1 MTKVAKKKR
10 RLKKTV
16 RKTIGALFLASAVAI
31 AAIPVDNLEA
41 ALPSGVEVGVDI
53 MNCEIPI
60 VSEQETIYTTG
71 DGMYQFAYVSP
82 NNTSSNNKVAVI
94 LGYTGGYLANGA
106 LTIPDTVDA
115 YLKYSDNLGTSS
127 GYAAVGKSGN
137 HLFYAVDEPLTD
149 NFGNILYDEIPRV
162 NPETQEPVLGE
173 DGLQIIDKIMKTERV
188 WYPCY
193 YEDRQNWQNL
203 DVDEFYYEVEQSDG
217 STQYALTLTADFQR
231 IQGAEVWY
239 IGNQYLKT
247 GVDENGDEEA
257 GTWQVDDFIKD
268 SSKGIFAGQG
278 NIRTLTVGEK
288 LSGIGDYAF
297 YGCSGL
303 NSITLGNGLDTIG
316 NSAFEN
322 CINLT
327 SVNVELFSRVGII
340 GAKAFYNC
348 QALQEFQVPISV
360 TAIGDYAFAECYSM
374 KHIEL
379 CGNGANVSLTTLGPG
394 VFSGCANLES
404 LTFPRTYTN
413 NQQPIDISVFKGC
426 NALKFISVSNNVL
439 VFEAEEGYS
448 FKDFKAD
455 VPAEFYFEGLPNSPM
470 HTMSTK
476 NDFAFSHLGQNLYE
490 ITIVDPDNESIKAVY
505 RVNSSNQLVYTNIDK
520 AMTEIELPS
529 TIGPYKIVKVDSGT
543 FQNNYNITKVTI
555 PSSVESIEPN
565 AFKGCYK
572 LENVIFSEP
581 VNVKSIGTGAF
592 KTQDVTAR
600 DEAGKLPTLPEE
612 PVLNFTGTVSS
623 ESTLFQYAMNPD
635 NNINSGTQKRTY
647 ITYYSG
653 WPENLVVRYNPNTDK
668 NELIDYPTLQELRSG
683 TKYTEANYE
692 YMTEEYEEA
701 AKVAVKKYLEEGS
714 DDQGRPYL
722 QENMTDYEWE
732 IINAALAIVLP
743 EGIEGI
749 HMNETTG
756 ETLFIEKESL
766 EDPVAKSITAYS
778 LKEIAPKSFKG
789 CVNLQSVYLM
799 GNTTS
804 VGDYAFEGCTDLE
817 NVYITSQLDEMGKR
831 PFKDCPKLSYVNF
844 EDGADFIC
852 DKSIIYELDEA
863 GNKDKVVQYLQAR
876 TTGVVEAAEMVG
888 VSEIYPEAFMG
899 TNVSSVD
906 FREAELIDMPS
917 LSMAETGKLFAVYL
931 NRGCESIS
939 EDAFKDSGLQ
949 YIEIPATVTYLD
961 NNAFSGT
968 TNKGALT
975 FYCEDD
981 SNAKIY
987 ADKNGIQTTTKPD
1000 DTHYTVTF
1008 WDWDATLLDT
1018 QEVPAGGDAVPP
1030 TVPGRP
1036 GYIHTGWVPDY
1047 HGVSSN
1053 LQLTAQYEAE
1063 DPDANKFE
1071 VKFLDHDDK
1080 VLKTMLVAPGGAAE
1094 PPVDPVR
1101 EGYMFTGWRPAITNI
1116 QADTVIYAQYEKID
1130 STETQYVVR
1139 FIDYNDT
1146 VLYTQKVNPG
1156 GNAILPQSPTREGYT
1171 FTGWRPAI
1179 NNITKDT
1186 DTYAQYEK
1194 NISTDGGNGNN
1205 NGNNGSNNGNNNT
1218 GNNNGG
1224 TGNNGVTTKMY
1235 TLTVRNGSGSGSYAA
1250 GTLCPIVADEPAS
1263 GKEFTSWTVEP
1274 GNVTMT
1280 SKVLAAT
1287 IVTMP
1292 EANVIVTAHYKN
1304 AGGSDTT
1311 INNRPNSGNN
1321 VTGGGTTVVI
1331 DKNGLSNTG
1340 VVSATINGSSDNFT
1354 IKISESS
1361 AASEMALKALR
1372 AQYGDL
1378 TGIKYFPFDI
1388 SLYDSKGTTKIYD
1401 TTGLSISVTLPL
1413 PDSLIPYAGNNKVAS
1428 VAGGQL
1434 ENLKA
1439 KFTTISGVP
1448 CITFKCEHFSPYVI
1462 YVNTDNLVAG
1472 DIVDET
1478 PKTGDGIHPK
1488 WFLSIGL
1495 ACVAMVLFLKKDRR
1509 QLQTAKVK
1517 AK

>member
-1 MTKVAKKKR
+1 MAKVAKKKR

-31 AAIPVDNLEA
+31 AAIPVDNLQAEKPA
-41 ALPSGVEVGVDI
+41 GVEVGVDI

-60 VSEQETIYTTG
+60 VSDKETIYTTG

-137 HLFYAVDEPLTD
+137 HLFYGAEEPQKD
-149 NFGNILYDEIPRV
+149 NMGNILYEETPKIDSETGKPAVDEEGNTIM
-162 NPETQEPVLGE
+162 
-173 DGLQIIDKIMKTERV
+173 DKVMLTEMV
-188 WYPCY
+188 YYPCY
-193 YEDRQNWQNL
+193 YENRDKWQDL
-203 DVDEFYYEVEQSDG
+203 DVDEFYYEVDRGGTKE
-217 STQYALTLTADFQR
+217 YELTLTADLQR

-247 GVDENGDEEA
+247 GVDENGEEEA
-257 GTWQVDDFIKD
+257 GTWQVDDYITN

-322 CINLT
+322 CINLD

-348 QALQEFQVPISV
+348 QGLQQFQVPISV

-413 NQQPIDISVFKGC
+413 DQNPIDISVFKGC
-426 NALKFISVSNNVL
+426 NALKFISVSNNAL

-448 FKDFKAD
+448 FKDFQAD
-455 VPAEFYFEGLPNSPM
+455 VPEEFYFEGLPNSPM
-470 HTMSTK
+470 HTMATT
-476 NDFAFSHLGQNLYE
+476 NNFAFSHLGQNLYE

-505 RVNSSNQLVYTNIDK
+505 RVNSSNQLVYTKIDP
-520 AMTEIELPS
+520 AMDQIELPS
-529 TIGPYKIVKVDSGT
+529 TIGPYKIVNLDSGT

-555 PSSVESIEPN
+555 PSSVESIEAD

-572 LENVIFSEP
+572 LENVIFAEP
-581 VNVKSIGTGAF
+581 VNVSYIGTGAF

-600 DEAGKLPTLPEE
+600 DEAGKLPTLPTD
-612 PVLNFTGTVSS
+612 PVLKFTGTISS
-623 ESTLFQYAMNPD
+623 DSTLFQYAMNPD
-635 NNINSGTQKRTY
+635 NNINSGSQKRTY

-653 WPENLVVRYNPNTDK
+653 WPENLVVRYNSYTDK
-668 NELIDYPTLQELRSG
+668 NELIDYPTLKELRTGS
-683 TKYTEANYE
+683 KYTVANYE

-701 AKVAVKKYLEEGS
+701 AKVAVKKYLEEGN
-714 DDQGRPYL
+714 DENGNPYI

-749 HMNETTG
+749 HINEVTD
-756 ETLFIEKESL
+756 ETLFIEKEAE
-766 EDPVAKSITAYS
+766 EDNVAKSITAYS
-778 LKEIAPKSFKG
+778 LEEIAPQSFKG
-789 CVNLQSVYLM
+789 CINLQSVYLM
-799 GNTTS
+799 GNTNS
-804 VGDYAFEGCTDLE
+804 IGDYAFEGCTDLE
-817 NVYITSQLDEMGKR
+817 NVYIGSQLTEMGKR
-831 PFKDCPKLSYVNF
+831 PFKDCPKLTYVNF
-844 EDGADFIC
+844 ESGADFVC
-852 DKSIIYELDEA
+852 DKSIIYQLDES
-863 GNKDKVVQYLQAR
+863 GNKDKVVQYLKAR
-876 TTGVVEAAEMVG
+876 TTGVVEPAEMTG
-888 VSEIYPEAFMG
+888 ISEIYPEAFMD

-906 FREAELIDMPS
+906 FRESELKDLPS
-917 LSMAETGKLFAVYL
+917 YSMAGTGKLFSVYL

-939 EDAFKDSGLQ
+939 EDAFKDSALQ
-949 YIEIPATVTYLD
+949 YIEVPATVNYID

-968 TNKGALT
+968 TDKKVLT

-987 ADKNGIQTTTKPD
+987 ADKNGIQTTSKPD

-1018 QEVPAGGDAVPP
+1018 QEVPAGGDATPP
-1030 TVPGRP
+1030 EVPGRP

-1047 HGVSSN
+1047 HGINSDM
-1053 LQLTAQYEAE
+1053 QLTAQYEAE
-1063 DPDANKFE
+1063 HPDAHKLE
-1071 VKFLDHDDK
+1071 VKFLDYDDK
-1080 VLKTMLVAPGGAAE
+1080 VLKTVLVAPGADAE
-1094 PPVDPVR
+1094 PPLDPSR

-1116 QADTVIYAQYEKID
+1116 QEDTIVYAQYEKID
-1130 STETQYVVR
+1130 STETQHVVR

-1146 VLYTQKVNPG
+1146 VLYTQKVNDG
-1156 GNAILPQSPTREGYT
+1156 ENAILPQSPSREGYT

-1179 NNITKDT
+1179 TNVTKDI
-1186 DTYAQYEK
+1186 DTYAQYER
-1194 NISTDGGNGNN
+1194 NINTNGG
-1205 NGNNGSNNGNNNT
+1205 
-1218 GNNNGG
+1218 NGG
-1224 TGNNGVTTKMY
+1224 TGGNDGTGDGSGNGGSGNGTTTKMY
-1235 TLTVRNGSGSGSYAA
+1235 TLTVRNGDGSGSYAA
-1250 GTLCPIVADEPAS
+1250 GTLCPIVAHEPAS

-1287 IVTMP
+1287 ILTMP

-1304 AGGSDTT
+1304 ASGSDTT
-1311 INNRPNSGNN
+1311 INNRPNNNGTVSG
-1321 VTGGGTTVVI
+1321 GSTTVVI

-1354 IKISESS
+1354 IKISEST

-1372 AQYGDL
+1372 TQFNDL
-1378 TGIKYFPFDI
+1378 SGIKYFPFDI

-1413 PDSLIPYAGNNKVAS
+1413 PDSLIPYAGNNRVAS
-1428 VAGGQL
+1428 VAGGQM
-1434 ENLKA
+1434 ESLKA

-1448 CITFKCEHFSPYVI
+1448 CITFTCEHFSPYVI
-1462 YVNTDNLVAG
+1462 YVNTNNLVAG

-1495 ACVAMVLFLKKDRR
+1495 ACVAMVLFLKKDKR

-1517 AK
+1517 VQ